1 MKISIKR
8 EQNGIYSGY
17 AECKKFDLKSKQTK
31 YIHSSKINAVL
42 QTDFHRWGLVAI
54 FAVATSLVGCVKDEL
69 YDTPHPDKAAVV
81 ITTDWVDALDE
92 TDVPAAYNIGMD
104 GDEAAKTQE
113 ATTVY
118 PGLLAPGKHSVFVYN
133 EPQGMTISG
142 TTASVK
148 RLSDGTL
155 EPMPDY
161 LFSATTEFE
170 APADDTVHV
179 AVPMVRRLCPITL
192 NLSLEDGNT
201 EDIASITATLGGM
214 AASVDLRTG
223 MTGRENATVT
233 LDIKQ
238 QAKTK
243 ARAYTEGR
251 LEMRCRVVGINS
263 QERQVLT
270 VKVVMADGHVQD
282 IESDLSDRLKDLNTG
297 MEPIELTGMVE
308 APQDGHFS
316 GSITDW
322 TDVTGDPV
330 EAN

>member
-1 MKISIKR
+1 MDDILMERRENMK
-8 EQNGIYSGY
+8 
-17 AECKKFDLKSKQTK
+17 LTK
-31 YIHSSKINAVL
+31 YIHSSKINAVR
-42 QTDFHRWGLVAI
+42 QTDFRLWGLVAI
-54 FAVATSLVGCVKDEL
+54 FAMVTSLTSCVKDEL
-69 YDTPHPDKAAVV
+69 YDTPHPDKGAVV
-81 ITTDWVDALDE
+81 ITTDWADALDE
-92 TDVPAAYNIGMD
+92 TDVPAAYHIGMD
-104 GDEAAKTQE
+104 GGEAIKTQE

-118 PGLLAPGKHSVFVYN
+118 PDLLAPGKHSVFAYN
-133 EPQGMTISG
+133 KPQGMTISG
-142 TTASVK
+142 TTASVN
-148 RLSDGTL
+148 RLPDGTL

-170 APADDTVHV
+170 ALADDTVHV
-179 AVPMVRRLCPITL
+179 AVPMVRRLCPIML
-192 NLSLEDGNT
+192 NLSLEGGNT

-223 MTGRENATVT
+223 TVGGENATVT

-251 LEMRCRVVGINS
+251 LEMKCRTVGTNP
-263 QERQVLT
+263 QERQLLT
-270 VKVVMADGHVQD
+270 VKVTMADGHVQT
-282 IESDLSDRLKDLNTG
+282 IESDLSERLKDLNTG
-297 MEPIELTGMVE
+297 MEPIELTGKVE

-322 TDVTGDPV
+322 VDVTGDPV

>member
-1 MKISIKR
+1 MLAS
-8 EQNGIYSGY
+8 
-17 AECKKFDLKSKQTK
+17 
-31 YIHSSKINAVL
+31 
-42 QTDFHRWGLVAI
+42 
-54 FAVATSLVGCVKDEL
+54 CVKDEL

-81 ITTDWVDALDE
+81 ITTDWADALDE
-92 TDVPAAYNIGMD
+92 TDVPAVYHIEMD
-104 GDEAAKTQE
+104 GGEAVTIQE

-118 PGLLAPGKHSVFVYN
+118 PDLLAPGKHSVFACN

-142 TTASVK
+142 TTASVN
-148 RLSDGTL
+148 RLPDGTL
-155 EPMPDY
+155 EPMPEY
-161 LFSATTEFE
+161 LFSATTRFE
-170 APADDTVHV
+170 AQADDTVHV
-179 AVPMVRRLCPITL
+179 TVPMARRLCPITL
-192 NLSLEDGNT
+192 NLSLEGGNT
-201 EDIASITATLGGM
+201 EAIASITATLGGM

-223 MTGRENATVT
+223 MVGGENATVT

-251 LEMRCRVVGINS
+251 LEMKCRTVGTNP

-270 VKVVMADGHVQD
+270 VKVTMADGHVQT
-282 IESDLSDRLKDLNTG
+282 IESDLSERLKDLNTG
-297 MEPIELTGMVE
+297 MDPIELTGTVE
-308 APQDGHFS
+308 APQDGQFS

>member
-1 MKISIKR
+1 MT
-8 EQNGIYSGY
+8 
-17 AECKKFDLKSKQTK
+17 AF
-31 YIHSSKINAVL
+31 VL
-42 QTDFHRWGLVAI
+42 SVTLAM
-54 FAVATSLVGCVKDEL
+54 ASCVKDKL

-81 ITTDWVDALDE
+81 ITTDWADALDE
-92 TDVPAAYNIGMD
+92 TDVPAAYHIGMD
-104 GDEAAKTQE
+104 GDEAIKTQE

-118 PGLLAPGKHSVFVYN
+118 PDLLVPGKHSVFVYN

-142 TTASVK
+142 TTASMNL
-148 RLSDGTL
+148 LSDGTL

-170 APADDTVHV
+170 AQADDTVHV

-192 NLSLEDGNT
+192 NLSLEGGNT

-223 MTGRENATVT
+223 TTGGENATVT

-238 QAKTK
+238 QVETK

-251 LEMRCRVVGINS
+251 LEMGCRVVGTNP

-270 VKVVMADGHVQD
+270 VKMTMADGHVQT

-297 MEPIELTGMVE
+297 MEPIELTGKVE

-322 TDVTGDPV
+322 VDVTGDPV
-330 EAN
+330 EAK